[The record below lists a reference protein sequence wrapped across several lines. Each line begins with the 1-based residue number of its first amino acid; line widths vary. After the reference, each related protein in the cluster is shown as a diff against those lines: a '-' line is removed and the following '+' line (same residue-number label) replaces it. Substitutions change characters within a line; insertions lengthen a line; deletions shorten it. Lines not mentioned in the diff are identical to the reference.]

1 MAVLGTLTDS
11 KFPEAVPGDTP
22 SGTKVLFQQ
31 TAAPT
36 GWTKDVTHNEK
47 TLRVV
52 SGSTTSGGS
61 QSFSTVFG
69 AGKNSGSHTLSTP
82 QIPSHGHPYPRAN
95 AGPYDST
102 QQENLIS
109 LFGATSGSRGGGGAH
124 SHSLSLDI
132 EYVDVIV
139 ATKD

>member
-52 SGSTTSGGS
+52 SGSTSSGGS
-61 QSFSTVFG
+61 QAFSTVFG

-82 QIPSHGHPYPRAN
+82 QIASHGHPYPRATS
-95 AGPYDST
+95 GPYDSP
-102 QQENLIS
+102 QQENLVT
-109 LFGATSGSRGGGGAH
+109 ASGGGTGFTGGGGSH